1 MKQQIILFMKK
12 TGNILV
18 KNAPHIFTGLA
29 VGGVIGT
36 IGLAIKAQKEAD
48 EIYDEAVQEHV
59 EKYELEL
66 SKDEEAEFDPFTLKQ
81 RLQMTWKC
89 YIPTA
94 LSAAT
99 TIGFI
104 IASDTVNTKRLT
116 AVSALYAA
124 SQKAI
129 EEYKEAAKEVV
140 GDRTSEKIRDK
151 MAENALKDHPVD
163 ETNIAET
170 GHGHTL
176 CYDPMTARYF
186 YSDANYIQAMRNEFN
201 ARLLVDNQMS
211 LNEWYDYLG
220 LDTCG
225 LGDYVGYR
233 SDARLDLS
241 FSSRLASNGT
251 PCLVLCYDTE
261 PTLTYRDW

>member
-29 VGGVIGT
+29 VGGVIST
-36 IGLAIKAQKEAD
+36 IALAIKAQRDAD
-48 EIYDEAVQEHV
+48 DIYDEAVQEHI
-59 EKYELEL
+59 EHYELEL

-104 IASDTVNTKRLT
+104 IASDTVNTKRMT
-116 AVSALYAA
+116 AISALYAA
-124 SQKAI
+124 SQKTI
-129 EEYKEAAKEVV
+129 EEYKSAAKEIV

-151 MAENALKDHPVD
+151 MAENALSNHPVD
-163 ETNIAET
+163 EALIADT

-176 CYDPMTARYF
+176 CFDTMTARYF
-186 YSDANYIQAMRNEFN
+186 WSDANYIMASRNEFN
-201 ARLLVDNQMS
+201 ARLLIDNQMS
-211 LNEWYDYLG
+211 LNEWYDYIN
-220 LDTCG
+220 LDSCA
-225 LGDYVGYR
+225 LGDYVGYQ
-233 SDARLDLS
+233 SNDLMQLS

-251 PCLVLCYDTE
+251 PCLVLCYDNE
-261 PTLTYRDW
+261 PKLTYRDW